1 MKFVKLNM
9 DVKCHIRRWAQEWW
23 GAKCYG
29 NGQGKELSVI
39 FFFHQNHFLGFCL
52 CEMPGSNS
60 NR

>member
-39 FFFHQNHFLGFCL
+39 FFSSESFSWFLPL
-52 CEMPGSNS
+52 
-60 NR
+60 